1 MRKVLSLILILV
13 MILASVGNV
22 YASEDLKDEYSEF
35 EEKLIEH
42 QKLVKSGV
50 IESIDKEMLD
60 YYEKNEKSIITSSDF
75 SNLSFEEMEVLTKEI
90 ESSMLSSNAESTKAS
105 GSNSMSWSA
114 FENGDIVLVHDG
126 FAIYGYFRHGGTYD
140 EDLQLCVSA
149 QISDVGNGKGVIYE
163 SQSWYNDNYD
173 VAAGYST
180 TNFNS
185 TTRANVMDFL
195 NNQMGETYSATAFY
209 YTWDKW
215 SCVKLPWVGWYEKA
229 NINIAVDVFT
239 LNPLRKLDG
248 ICFPDSI
255 KKSPNTFQFSY
266 GS

>member
-1 MRKVLSLILILV
+1 MFLDV
-13 MILASVGNV
+13 A
-22 YASEDLKDEYSEF
+22 
-35 EEKLIEH
+35 
-42 QKLVKSGV
+42 
-50 IESIDKEMLD
+50 ESIIKKQIKMIQKKCKKSPLSQVIYIEPKE
-60 YYEKNEKSIITSSDF
+60 S
-75 SNLSFEEMEVLTKEI
+75 
-90 ESSMLSSNAESTKAS
+90 
-105 GSNSMSWSA
+105 
-114 FENGDIVLVHDG
+114 
-126 FAIYGYFRHGGTYD
+126 
-140 EDLQLCVSA
+140 
-149 QISDVGNGKGVIYE
+149 KGVIYE

-195 NNQMGETYSATAFY
+195 NNQMGEPYSATTFY